1 MAMKLIYNT
10 SEIVTVNADGKGF
23 KIKEEMQ
30 DLGVVPKGAMIFD
43 SKIEFIGTE
52 KECRKYI
59 VDKNIQI
66 YEEINAYNKSLLP
79 GFIDAH
85 THIVFGGDRTKEFA
99 MRLRGATYKEIA
111 SMGGGIQTTVEGTRK
126 ASIEEL
132 YQTGHKLAT
141 NAIKHGTTCME
152 VKSGYSL
159 NFDGEVKQLQAIK
172 MLNNNI
178 DIDIVPTF
186 LGAHDFPLELK
197 HDRDRYIDSITQ
209 EMLPYIKENNLAQF
223 CDAFID
229 EGYYTLEEGR
239 RVLNAGIELGFD
251 LKVHCDELADV
262 GAAKLAA
269 ELGSVSADHLLYI
282 SDESI
287 DAMQKSGTA
296 AGLLP
301 GTAYFIRLPYA
312 PARKLIEKGVI
323 VSIATD
329 CNPGSCFTEN
339 MQQILSLSAINMNM
353 TAEESITA
361 ATLNAAY
368 ALKKQDT
375 KGSLE
380 KGKDADFILLNSS
393 SYINLFYH
401 FGVNNVSS
409 VFARGKKLV

>member
-1 MAMKLIYNT
+1 MKLVFNT
-10 SEIVTVNADGKGF
+10 SEIITVNANGKGN
-23 KIKEEMQ
+23 KVKDEMQ
-30 DLGVVPKGAMIFD
+30 DLGIVPKGAMIFD
-43 SKIEFIGTE
+43 EKVHFIGSE
-52 KECRKYI
+52 VECRKYI
-59 VDKNIQI
+59 ADNNIPI
-66 YEEINAYNKSLLP
+66 YEEINAHNKTLMP
-79 GFIDAH
+79 GFVDAH

-111 SMGGGIQTTVEGTRK
+111 AMGGGIQTTVKGTRE

-132 YQTGHKLAT
+132 YKTGFELAQ
-141 NAIKHGTTCME
+141 NAIIHGTTTME

-159 NFDGEVKQLQAIK
+159 NFKGEIKQLEAIK
-172 MLNNNI
+172 HLNNNI

-209 EMLPYIKENNLAQF
+209 EMLPYIRENNLAQF

-229 EGYYTLEEGR
+229 EGYYTVEEGR
-239 RVLNAGIELGFD
+239 RVLNAGLALGFD

-269 ELGSVSADHLLYI
+269 ELGAISADHLLYI
-282 SDESI
+282 NDEGI
-287 DAMQKSGTA
+287 AAMQKSGTA

-312 PARKLIEKGVI
+312 PARKLIEQGVI

-339 MQQILSLSAINMNM
+339 MQQIMSLSTINMGM
-353 TAEESITA
+353 TAEETVVAS
-361 ATLNAAY
+361 TLNAAY

-380 KGKDADFILLNSS
+380 KGKDADFILLNGS
-393 SYINLFYH
+393 SYVDLFYH
-401 FGVNNVSS
+401 FGINHVGS
-409 VFARGKKLV
+409 VYARGKKLV

>member
-1 MAMKLIYNT
+1 MKLIYNA
-10 SEIVTVNADGKGF
+10 SEILTVNSNGKGF
-23 KIKEEMQ
+23 KIKDEMQ
-30 DLGVVPKGAMIFD
+30 ELGIIPNGAMIFD
-43 SKIEFIGTE
+43 DKVEFVGSE
-52 KECRKYI
+52 KECRNYI
-59 VDKNIQI
+59 KENNII
-66 YEEINAYNKSLLP
+66 INEEINAHKKSLLP

-111 SMGGGIQTTVEGTRK
+111 AMGGGIQTTVDATRR

-132 YQTGHKLAT
+132 YQTGHKLAS

-159 NFDGEVKQLQAIK
+159 NFDGEIKQLQAIK
-172 MLNNNI
+172 MLNSNI
-178 DIDIVPTF
+178 EIDIVPTF
-186 LGAHDFPLELK
+186 LGAHDFPAELK
-197 HDRDRYIDSITQ
+197 HDRDRYIDVITQ

-223 CDAFID
+223 CDCFID
-229 EGYYTLEEGR
+229 EGYYTVEEGR
-239 RVLNAGIELGFD
+239 RVLNAGISLGFD

-269 ELGSVSADHLLYI
+269 ELGSISADHLLFI

-287 DAMQKSGTA
+287 DALVKSGTA

-323 VSIATD
+323 VSIASD

-353 TAEESITA
+353 TAEECISA
-361 ATLNAAY
+361 ATINAAY
-368 ALKKQDT
+368 ALKKQDS

-401 FGVNNVSS
+401 FGVNNVSN
-409 VFARGKKLV
+409 VYARGKKLV